1 MKILDV
7 CCGSKM
13 FWYDKEES
21 HTTYMDIR
29 NEALAYTDR
38 DTVREVA
45 INPDIVADFRN
56 IPFADNSFDLVVF
69 DPPHLIHAGANS
81 WLVKK
86 YGKLNK
92 DTWKNDL
99 KQGFDEC
106 MRVLKPNGTM
116 LFKWNEDQIK
126 IKDVFAVFEQQPI
139 LGDKRSKTRWSVF
152 VNEKAL
158 KNSQFAKWFHQ
169 QMGYVFQNADT
180 QLFCGSVE
188 EEIAF
193 GPVQMGLSEAEI
205 KKRTEDCLHLFGLE
219 KLRDRPPYH
228 LSGGEKR
235 KVSLACIL
243 SLNPE
248 VLILD
253 EPLAGL
259 DEKTQDM
266 LVEFLQSF
274 HKAGKTLITITHNR
288 QLAETIGTRFA
299 CMNEEHELKMLS

>member
-1 MKILDV
+1 MIRLENV
-7 CCGSKM
+7 C
-13 FWYDKEES
+13 FAYEKE
-21 HTTYMDIR
+21 I
-29 NEALAYTDR
+29 ALRCVDLH
-38 DTVREVA
+38 
-45 INPDIVADFRN
+45 INRGDSIV
-56 IPFADNSFDLVVF
+56 I
-69 DPPHLIHAGANS
+69 
-81 WLVKK
+81 
-86 YGKLNK
+86 
-92 DTWKNDL
+92 
-99 KQGFDEC
+99 QG
-106 MRVLKPNGTM
+106 PNGCGKST
-116 LFKWNEDQIK
+116 LIK
-126 IKDVFAVFEQQPI
+126 LLNGIIFPSEGKYFYQGHEI
-139 LGDKRSKTRWSVF
+139 
-152 VNEKAL
+152 NEKAL

-205 KKRTEDCLHLFGLE
+205 KKRTEDCLRLFGLE

-266 LVEFLQSF
+266 LVEFF
-274 HKAGKTLITITHNR
+274 
-288 QLAETIGTRFA
+288 AEF
-299 CMNEEHELKMLS
+299 S

>member
-1 MKILDV
+1 MNGIIFPSE
-7 CCGSKM
+7 G
-13 FWYDKEES
+13 
-21 HTTYMDIR
+21 
-29 NEALAYTDR
+29 
-38 DTVREVA
+38 
-45 INPDIVADFRN
+45 
-56 IPFADNSFDLVVF
+56 
-69 DPPHLIHAGANS
+69 
-81 WLVKK
+81 K
-86 YGKLNK
+86 YFY
-92 DTWKNDL
+92 
-99 KQGFDEC
+99 QGHEI
-106 MRVLKPNGTM
+106 T
-116 LFKWNEDQIK
+116 
-126 IKDVFAVFEQQPI
+126 
-139 LGDKRSKTRWSVF
+139 
-152 VNEKAL
+152 EKAL

-266 LVEFLQSF
+266 LVDFLQSF

>member
-1 MKILDV
+1 MIIDRKRQKRAVMIRLENV
-7 CCGSKM
+7 C
-13 FWYDKEES
+13 FAYEKE
-21 HTTYMDIR
+21 I
-29 NEALAYTDR
+29 ALRYVDLH
-38 DTVREVA
+38 
-45 INPDIVADFRN
+45 INRGDSIV
-56 IPFADNSFDLVVF
+56 I
-69 DPPHLIHAGANS
+69 
-81 WLVKK
+81 
-86 YGKLNK
+86 
-92 DTWKNDL
+92 
-99 KQGFDEC
+99 QG
-106 MRVLKPNGTM
+106 PNGCGKST
-116 LFKWNEDQIK
+116 LIK
-126 IKDVFAVFEQQPI
+126 LLNGIIFPSEGKYFYQGHEI
-139 LGDKRSKTRWSVF
+139 
-152 VNEKAL
+152 NEKAL

-188 EEIAF
+188 EEI
-193 GPVQMGLSEAEI
+193 

-219 KLRDRPPYH
+219 KLRERPPYH

-274 HKAGKTLITITHNR
+274 HNAGKTLIMITHNR

>member
-1 MKILDV
+1 MAN
-7 CCGSKM
+7 
-13 FWYDKEES
+13 KEELLARLQEEKPAMEVRDLS
-21 HTTYMDIR
+21 FAYGSNQILKDISLMIKEGKITTIM
-29 NEALAYTDR
+29 
-38 DTVREVA
+38 
-45 INPDIVADFRN
+45 
-56 IPFADNSFDLVVF
+56 
-69 DPPHLIHAGANS
+69 GANGCGKS
-81 WLVKK
+81 TLIKLLNGIIFPSEGK
-86 YGKLNK
+86 YFY
-92 DTWKNDL
+92 
-99 KQGFDEC
+99 QGHE
-106 MRVLKPNGTM
+106 
-116 LFKWNEDQIK
+116 I
-126 IKDVFAVFEQQPI
+126 
-139 LGDKRSKTRWSVF
+139 
-152 VNEKAL
+152 NEKAL

-193 GPVQMGLSEAEI
+193 GPVQMGLSEEEI

-219 KLRDRPPYH
+219 KLRERPPYH

-266 LVEFLQSF
+266 LVDFLQSF